1 MVAPKKGKDTRRD
14 LKKKMQE
21 LLDEAKDMSYEDAK
35 ELIDNKI
42 EEIRCDLNDLDKE
55 KVLKIAQEKSDKIKD
70 KLEDLV
76 NLAKKKG
83 TPILEKTIYE
93 VRDKTIDVMKDM
105 IKKLEKI
112 EIETK
117 DNK

>member
-1 MVAPKKGKDTRRD
+1 MEKKGFGKLVLGVLVGTGIGIMVAPKKGKDTRRD

-55 KVLKIAQEKSDKIKD
+55 KVLKIAKEKSDKIKTSRSSR
-70 KLEDLV
+70 
-76 NLAKKKG
+76 ARP
-83 TPILEKTIYE
+83 T
-93 VRDKTIDVMKDM
+93 
-105 IKKLEKI
+105 
-112 EIETK
+112 
-117 DNK
+117 